1 MPNPPPLAEIKSHTR
16 VGPWSLM
23 GCDQGRAIWKQ
34 QLGTGHCCT
43 VCRNGSGG
51 SRSRWQGL
59 GRREVSP
66 GGVCHPKSRDGTA
79 LPPAGLLERMAPP
92 DGLSSPPVTVNPS
105 EPALPAQS
113 TPSQALSPVPERV
126 RGAVAYSR
134 AFTSASLA
142 SMRIWI
148 SARAASSAA
157 PDSSA
162 CAFSKFALAACSG
175 EGLDDSQVASPAW
188 YLPLHPQSHELLD
201 PAACSVPRFPL
212 RHSPPG
218 PACPASQPLQPV
230 TALTSRRSL

>member
-1 MPNPPPLAEIKSHTR
+1 
-16 VGPWSLM
+16 M

-66 GGVCHPKSRDGTA
+66 GAEMA
-79 LPPAGLLERMAPP
+79 LHCLLLVSLKGWPPP